1 MANALLL
8 FLVHPRLDDAEMS
21 RLTSYCMS
29 CLLGDLKV
37 IRMPAACVLLM
48 ISRFESFE
56 RAGAPVVAATL
67 TSQPGALATI
77 LTNIGL
83 CHSVAEA
90 GGGRGPQGRADTLV
104 QAAENLYGA
113 GSDMSC
119 KPWPRTRATAT
130 SNFSAPRA
138 FARNGAARKPT

>member
-29 CLLGDLKV
+29 CLLGDLKF

-56 RAGAPVVAATL
+56 RAGAPVVAVTAKD
-67 TSQPGALATI
+67 AA
-77 LTNIGL
+77 
-83 CHSVAEA
+83 
-90 GGGRGPQGRADTLV
+90 RGRAL
-104 QAAENLYGA
+104 
-113 GSDMSC
+113 
-119 KPWPRTRATAT
+119 
-130 SNFSAPRA
+130 
-138 FARNGAARKPT
+138 